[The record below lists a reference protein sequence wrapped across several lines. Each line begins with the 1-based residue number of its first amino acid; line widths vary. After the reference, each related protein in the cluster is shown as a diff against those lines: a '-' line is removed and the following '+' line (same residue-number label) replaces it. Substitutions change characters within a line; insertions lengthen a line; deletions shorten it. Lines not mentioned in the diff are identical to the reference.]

1 MPLPCSRID
10 GGLPTTLL
18 NLSRAKKFIYM
29 LNYVEMR
36 AEQLIAA
43 ENAERKIAVEIKS
56 LVDCS
61 NIDDLE

>member
-1 MPLPCSRID
+1 MPYLRID

-18 NLSRAKKFIYM
+18 NLNRAKKFIYM

-56 LVDCS
+56 LVDRS

>member
-1 MPLPCSRID
+1 
-10 GGLPTTLL
+10 
-18 NLSRAKKFIYM
+18 M

-56 LVDCS
+56 LVDRS